1 MNLFLSKFMLVV
13 VFDLDEVQYHMESI
27 LDVQPSISVLIGIVE
42 MDWWQAEFGLSI
54 LCRNSVILDSFDTI
68 EKNENDYLMMIK

>member
-42 MDWWQAEFGLSI
+42 MDW
-54 LCRNSVILDSFDTI
+54 
-68 EKNENDYLMMIK
+68 